1 MKPAHFRQIA
11 SRLGRMWLASVLVAV
26 SCHAPAQSLEPRAY
40 ANTPVGMN
48 FLLVGY
54 AHTEGS
60 IGTDAASPIQDAQV
74 QTDTALL
81 GYSRAFGLWGTSGK
95 LAFVEGE
102 AWVSGSATAGGQPRS
117 RAVTG
122 LTDPLFRGSI
132 NLYGAPAL
140 TMKEFPDYHQDLI
153 IGVSLYVTAPLGD
166 YDSSKLLNIGNN
178 RWSFRPELGF
188 SQAYGK
194 FTFEVMPA
202 VTFFTDNNDFLGQT
216 RQQDPVYSLQGHV
229 IYSFPKNIWA
239 SVSAT
244 YYTGGSTRLNGVDQN
259 DLEKNYRVGA
269 TLSLPLGRRESIKFY
284 GSDGVWA
291 RSGSSFWLAGIAFQ
305 YRWGG
310 GL

>member
-1 MKPAHFRQIA
+1 MKRAHIRRIV
-11 SRLGRMWLASVLVAV
+11 SLSGRMWLALSLVAV
-26 SCHAPAQSLEPRAY
+26 AFHAPAQSLEPRAY

-81 GYSRAFGLWGTSGK
+81 GYARAFGLWGTSGK
-95 LAFVEGE
+95 LAFVEGQ
-102 AWVSGSATAGGQPRS
+102 AWVSGSATAAGQLRT
-117 RAVTG
+117 RAVNG

-140 TMKEFPDYHQDLI
+140 TMKEFADYHQDLI
-153 IGVSLYVTAPLGD
+153 IGVSLYVTAPLGN

-178 RWSFRPELGF
+178 RWSFKPELGF

-194 FTFEVMPA
+194 FTFDLMPA
-202 VTFFTDNNDFLGQT
+202 VTFFTDNDDFLGKT
-216 RQQDPVYSLQGHV
+216 KQQDPLYSLQGHV
-229 IYSFPKNIWA
+229 IYSFPKSIWA

-244 YYTGGSTRLNGVDQN
+244 YYTGGSTTLDGVGQH
-259 DLEKNYRVGA
+259 DLEENYRVGA
-269 TLSLPLGRRESIKFY
+269 TLSLPLGRHESIKFY

-291 RSGSSFWLAGIAFQ
+291 RTGSSFWLVGIAFQ